1 MTDDVSSKMD
11 GLSGRL
17 DRLEKLLLS
26 RFEQADQDA
35 QMTEQLELQEM
46 WRQKQGSSPAKSQ
59 ESAAAAA
66 ASYPR

>member
-17 DRLEKLLLS
+17 ERLEKLLLS
-26 RFEQADQDA
+26 RFEQADQEA

-59 ESAAAAA
+59 DPAA
-66 ASYPR
+66 ASYA